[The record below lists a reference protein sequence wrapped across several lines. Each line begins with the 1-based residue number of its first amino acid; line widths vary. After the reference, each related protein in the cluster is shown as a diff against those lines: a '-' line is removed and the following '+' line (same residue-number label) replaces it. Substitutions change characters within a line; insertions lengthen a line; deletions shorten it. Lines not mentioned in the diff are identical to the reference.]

1 MKPFYNS
8 HLPEQWLM
16 RLHLKHKR
24 PGALDA
30 RDCFIIINVSGSSC
44 TRRSRIAPSRA
55 HWSLKIWH
63 ERDLAGYCNL
73 TRSVILGWWIVPN
86 FLTMLAARGCAHV
99 RRYPNWQCWRDSAYG
114 IENHR
119 EKGQRKK
126 EKGGKD
132 SRKNP
137 TNPRRET
144 GIMRSKGRARKLT
157 TGRCNISFLALF
169 NCHLVH
175 VYDASKHFSH

>member
-1 MKPFYNS
+1 MNWEQAQLRRLIIVSAACKKKIFSGLPSHRLHAPGWGRGREVKVYNFHKFITIVTSQLNNIKRLMKPFYNS

-30 RDCFIIINVSGSSC
+30 RDCFIIINVSASPC

-63 ERDLAGYCNL
+63 ERDLAGYCDL

-86 FLTMLAARGCAHV
+86 FFDDAGSSGVCACAKVSKLTMLER
-99 RRYPNWQCWRDSAYG
+99 
-114 IENHR
+114 
-119 EKGQRKK
+119 
-126 EKGGKD
+126 
-132 SRKNP
+132 
-137 TNPRRET
+137 
-144 GIMRSKGRARKLT
+144 
-157 TGRCNISFLALF
+157 
-169 NCHLVH
+169 
-175 VYDASKHFSH
+175 

>member
-1 MKPFYNS
+1 MVKSLLNNIKRLMKTFYNS

-99 RRYPNWQCWRDSAYG
+99 RRCPNWQCWRDSASG

-119 EKGQRKK
+119 GKEEKIREKIRQTHAERLASWGPKAGQ
-126 EKGGKD
+126 GNWPLVGAT
-132 SRKNP
+132 S
-137 TNPRRET
+137 
-144 GIMRSKGRARKLT
+144 
-157 TGRCNISFLALF
+157 LF
-169 NCHLVH
+169 
-175 VYDASKHFSH
+175 